1 MSNAFDQACRVETA
15 SREII
20 EPLLERHTD
29 GRFVYTDKGR
39 LAREFQAKYG
49 DLLIQDKRN
58 KEMLAVEMKAERKS
72 SPNLFLEIFSNGS
85 RYKPGWMLGNEA
97 DLLFYHFL
105 DADELYIIKL
115 PDLKNW
121 FWFGRGPVVRT
132 NIPSIQYL
140 PAWMRFKHK
149 QQKQYNQMND
159 TWGVLVPVETIA
171 REVRL
176 KKVNPLGLFGLQQEA
191 A

>member
-1 MSNAFDQACRVETA
+1 MSSAFEQACRVETA

-58 KEMLAVEMKAERKS
+58 KEMLAVEMKAERRS
-72 SPNLFLEIFSNGS
+72 SSNLFLEIFSNGS

-121 FWFGRGPVVRT
+121 FWFGRGPVRT
-132 NIPSIQYL
+132 SGQNIQYL
-140 PAWMRFKHK
+140 PAFMRFKHK

-159 TWGVLVPVETIA
+159 TWGVLVPIETIA

-176 KKVNPLGLFGLQQEA
+176 KKINPMGLFGLQQEA

>member
-1 MSNAFDQACRVETA
+1 MSNAFEQACRVEID
-15 SREII
+15 SRAII
-20 EPLLERHTD
+20 EPLLERHTN

-39 LAREFQAKYG
+39 LAKEFQAKYG
-49 DLLIQDKRN
+49 DLLIQEKRG

-105 DADELYIIKL
+105 DADDLYIIKL

-121 FWFGRGPVVRT
+121 FWFGIGPMRA
-132 NIPSIQYL
+132 SGKRLHYL
-140 PAWMRFKHK
+140 PAYMRWKHK

-159 TWGVLVPVETIA
+159 TWGVLVPLANIA
-171 REVRL
+171 MEVGM
-176 KKVNPLGLFGLQQEA
+176 KKVNPLGLFGIRDA
-191 A
+191 S

>member
-29 GRFVYTDKGR
+29 GHFVYTDKGR
-39 LAREFQAKYG
+39 LAKEFQAKYG
-49 DLLIQDKRN
+49 DLLIQEKRG

-85 RYKPGWMLGNEA
+85 RYKPGWMLGNDA

-105 DADELYIIKL
+105 DADDLYIIKL
-115 PDLKNW
+115 QDLKSW
-121 FWFGRGPVVRT
+121 FWFGRGPVRRDGT
-132 NIPSIQYL
+132 KHQYL
-140 PAWMRFKHK
+140 PAFMRWKHK

-159 TWGVLVPVETIA
+159 TWGVLVPIEYIA
-171 REVRL
+171 LEVGL
-176 KKVNPLGLFGLQQEA
+176 KKVNPLGLFGLQQA
-191 A
+191 GA